1 MKRGERNL
9 LLGIAAVII
18 LLMIIN
24 GARRADVSSQER
36 ELPFYTTASKEL
48 QHDGG
53 MLYKRLGCKSC
64 HSLWSIRDIMKSVP
78 APALDG
84 MGSLRE
90 REWLFTYFSAVNPQ
104 AIIPSRLKKE
114 YQMPSFASLPESERH
129 LLADYI
135 SSLKV
140 KDWYL
145 DDARKAECR
154 KLTGEDC

>member
-9 LLGIAAVII
+9 LLGIAAAIV
-18 LLMIIN
+18 LLMLVN
-24 GARRADVSSQER
+24 GLRRSEVPEQVRD
-36 ELPFYTTASKEL
+36 LPFYTTASKEL
-48 QHDGG
+48 QHEGG

-64 HSLWSIRDIMKSVP
+64 HSLWSVRDIMRSVP

-84 MGSLRE
+84 MGSLHE
-90 REWLFTYFSAVNPQ
+90 RDWLYNYLSATDPQ

-114 YQMPSFASLPESERH
+114 YRMPSYASLPDADRH
-129 LLADYI
+129 LLADYL

-145 DDARKAECR
+145 EQTRKAECR
-154 KLTGEDC
+154 KLTGEEC